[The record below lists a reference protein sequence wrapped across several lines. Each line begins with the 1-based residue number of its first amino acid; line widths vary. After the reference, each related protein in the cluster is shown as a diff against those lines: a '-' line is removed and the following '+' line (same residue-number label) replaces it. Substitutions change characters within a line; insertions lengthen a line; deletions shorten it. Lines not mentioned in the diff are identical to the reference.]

1 MLTCAVCCLL
11 SAVCC
16 LLSSPDEELE
26 MQEMEELR
34 GRSLASEDISEPSS
48 SDDDETDESES
59 DDSSDEEDSSSE
71 DDEDS
76 LDTAQVVARR
86 KVLAGECSA
95 PLARPSYYYG
105 RSPL

>member
-1 MLTCAVCCLL
+1 
-11 SAVCC
+11 
-16 LLSSPDEELE
+16 
-26 MQEMEELR
+26 MQEMEGLR
-34 GRSLASEDISEPSS
+34 GRSLASEDISEPS

-86 KVLAGECSA
+86 KVLAGECA
-95 PLARPSYYYG
+95 PLAS
-105 RSPL
+105 